1 MKKYEL
7 KRPMKSDGWMVM
19 VGDDFKTVKPSELK
33 AHLGEGWSVIRAR
46 YFIITSFLD
55 WWKNLKDGEK
65 IGFVSAFV
73 IPFTVPFLFPNKTI
87 VNIYPLKES
96 DYQKSV
102 SDSLVY
108 DSDDSITTKKG
119 DYKLKSLTI
128 DSDSLKTNDSILKLK
143 SEN

>member
-1 MKKYEL
+1 MKKYKL
-7 KRPMKSDGWMVM
+7 KRPKKSEGWMLM
-19 VGDDFKTVKPSELK
+19 IGYDFTTVKQSELK
-33 AHLGEGWSVIRAR
+33 NHLDKGWEIIRVR

-55 WWKNLKDGEK
+55 WWKNLKGGEK

-73 IPFTVPFLFPNKTI
+73 IPFIVAFLFPNKTI
-87 VNIYPLKES
+87 VNVYPLKES

-102 SDSLVY
+102 SDSLIY
-108 DSDDSITTKKG
+108 DFDDSITTKKG